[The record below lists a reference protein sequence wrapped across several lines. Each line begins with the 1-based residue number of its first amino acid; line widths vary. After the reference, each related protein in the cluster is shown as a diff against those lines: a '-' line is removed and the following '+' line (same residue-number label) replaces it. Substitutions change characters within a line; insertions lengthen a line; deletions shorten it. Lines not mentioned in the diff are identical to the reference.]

1 MSGFTG
7 ICSRALAAPLTAVTN
22 AVQDTIYSAKTSW
35 RRLAEGP
42 QLMLARSYF
51 PFLESAVN
59 EAQQGDV
66 TVWVDGEIYNEAA
79 LNTPGQNLAFANL
92 LLQHYNNNTLPALLP
107 KVDGIYIAI
116 ICDRQKQQM
125 LIVTDR
131 YGLRPFYIA
140 HHNNHLMMAPEVKC
154 FVHFPML
161 PLQIRADMVDC
172 FMALEHLLNDAT
184 WLEHVKLTAPATV
197 YTYRWDTDS
206 LTTSRYWS
214 WSQIKRTTLSFHEA
228 AEALAESLH
237 RANTSRAYGAYGVG
251 VALSGGLDSRAILA
265 AVKERKPVT
274 YTFGIESSPDV
285 KIARRVAKLAGVK
298 HVYYDMNVPDWLP
311 KRFSGIWKTDGML
324 NAYHMHYSHLMEEIP
339 KILDVNLSG
348 FLGDAVI
355 GGSYL
360 GKKGKS
366 FLNRRIDAEVA
377 GHYYGQYYTFC
388 DPTDSFFDLDKVDP
402 YLFYNRGRRM
412 IGMGAEEANKTVP
425 QRLPFMDVQLMDLA
439 YSMPDE
445 YRAESKVYN
454 QALLLQ
460 YPEFF
465 KHIPDSNSGLPIAVT
480 PSLRMKLHE
489 KMNWMIYAVKYKLGI
504 PTSYTDVF
512 NWLKEP
518 QTAQEIRTMLD
529 PRTALYAQY
538 TKNNYVT
545 LYLEPHLKGRR
556 NYMKQ
561 IMGAITLEVWL
572 QQLINKKYRPE
583 TA

>member
-1 MSGFTG
+1 MSGFVG
-7 ICSRALAAPLTAVTN
+7 ICSRKLAATETAVTD
-22 AVQDTIYSAKTSW
+22 AVRDTIYSAKTSW
-35 RRLAEGP
+35 RSLANSPE
-42 QLMLARSYF
+42 LVLARSFF
-51 PFLESAVN
+51 PFLEPAVT
-59 EAQQGDV
+59 EARQGDV
-66 TVWVDGEIYNEAA
+66 TVWIDGEVYNEAI
-79 LNTPGQNLAFANL
+79 LNTPGQSLAFANL
-92 LLQHYNNNTLPALLP
+92 LLQHYTTDTLQTLLP
-107 KVDGIYIAI
+107 RVDGIYVAI
-116 ICDRQKQQM
+116 IHDPRKQQ
-125 LIVTDR
+125 LQIITDR

-154 FVHFPML
+154 FAHFPML

-172 FMALEHLLNDAT
+172 FMALEHLLNDHT
-184 WLEHVKLTAPATV
+184 WLEHVALTAPSSI
-197 YTYRWDTDS
+197 YTYRWDTGK
-206 LTTSRYWS
+206 LTSSRYWS
-214 WSQIKRTTLSFHEA
+214 WSRIKRTSLSFREA
-228 AEALAESLH
+228 AELLAESLH
-237 RANTSRAYGAYGVG
+237 RASTSRGYGAYGVG

-265 AVKERKPVT
+265 AVKERNPIT
-274 YTFGIESSPDV
+274 YTFGIENSPDV
-285 KIARRVAKLAGVK
+285 RVARQVAKFAGVK

-311 KRFSGIWKTDGML
+311 QRFSGIWKTDGML

-339 KILDVNLSG
+339 QMIDVNLSG

-366 FLNRRIDAEVA
+366 FLNHRIDAEVA
-377 GHYYGQYYTFC
+377 SHYYGQYYTLC
-388 DPTDSFFDLDKVDP
+388 DPEDSFFDLDKVDP

-412 IGMGAEEANKTVP
+412 IGMGVEEANKTVP
-425 QRLPFMDVQLMDLA
+425 QRMPFMDVQLMDLA

-465 KHIPDSNSGLPIAVT
+465 KHIPDANSGLPIAVT

-504 PTSYTDVF
+504 PTSYTDVY
-512 NWLKEP
+512 NWIKVP
-518 QTAQEIRTMLD
+518 QTAQMIRSMLD

-538 TKNNYVT
+538 TRHNYAD
-545 LYLEPHLKGRR
+545 LYLEPHIKGRR

-561 IMGAITLEVWL
+561 IMGAVTLEVWL
-572 QQLINKKYRPE
+572 QQLINKKYRP
-583 TA
+583 